1 MDAASK
7 YVHVEMHV
15 GLNSHE
21 TLAGKTKFECLL
33 NDMGVGVQEYVSDNS
48 TIFSFSAF
56 AENLLSFHQ
65 TSHFA
70 GIGAHHQNGVAERGI
85 QTIMS
90 IGTHRDASFATIQW
104 GSVHSSILWPMA
116 VDYVVW
122 VYNHTPN
129 PKTGLAPIDLMSK
142 TTWPQRKLKDT
153 HVWGC
158 PIYALDP
165 KIADGK
171 KIPCWNTSFT
181 SRYLCWLLLG
191 SQFQHPIDFEPH
203 FG

>member
-1 MDAASK
+1 MYAGGCLFVDAASK

-21 TLAGKTKFECLL
+21 TLAGKTKFEPLL

-48 TIFSFSAF
+48 TIFSSSAF
-56 AENLLSFHQ
+56 AENLLSFQQ

-70 GIGAHHQNGVAERGI
+70 GVGANHQNGVAERGI

-90 IGTHRDASFATIQW
+90 MAQTVMLHATIRW

-122 VYNHTPN
+122 VYNHTPR
-129 PKTGLAPIDLMSK
+129 S
-142 TTWPQRKLKDT
+142 
-153 HVWGC
+153 
-158 PIYALDP
+158 
-165 KIADGK
+165 
-171 KIPCWNTSFT
+171 
-181 SRYLCWLLLG
+181 
-191 SQFQHPIDFEPH
+191 
-203 FG
+203 